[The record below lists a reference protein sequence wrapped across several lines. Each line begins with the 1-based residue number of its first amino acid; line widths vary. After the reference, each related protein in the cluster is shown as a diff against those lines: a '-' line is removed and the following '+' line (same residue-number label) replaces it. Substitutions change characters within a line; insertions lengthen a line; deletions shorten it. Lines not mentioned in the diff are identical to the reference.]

1 MNPRDNPKLAELSAT
16 GEEEGDALTLRLASR
31 EPRGEVWSPDLHA
44 AAGEGHGW
52 WHSSLR
58 AVTLRRTLMSSPRV
72 MWARDGAI
80 WTGGTF
86 AFAKS
91 VPGAQVFRARPVG
104 LMLMLPV
111 S

>member
-1 MNPRDNPKLAELSAT
+1 
-16 GEEEGDALTLRLASR
+16 
-31 EPRGEVWSPDLHA
+31 
-44 AAGEGHGW
+44 
-52 WHSSLR
+52 
-58 AVTLRRTLMSSPRV
+58 MSSPRV